1 MAIEYITATDREALA
16 FVSRFPGADTEAVA
30 QALTA
35 QASNLT
41 KGKAAKHPTPN
52 VVARR
57 LAKLERM
64 GCVQSWRNPAA
75 RVTHWGILEGGMDA
89 LAIYGEAPTQ
99 ERGISG
105 KRGLSLM
112 HGRDIAHVAAQ
123 LMHHEYKSAAVS
135 GLIKEPVPVENF
147 VTDASMQSAMTT
159 LRKTATGGD
168 WSLYKYAQKTLS
180 TTDREELSDPEFWQV
195 NPELLTF
202 TAPAS
207 LDTKWGTHRPDLVVC
222 VPEGFRVAFEI
233 ERNPK
238 TTADYVDIL
247 RLFAHSLTAYTAAD
261 GQRVEPVF
269 ALYYLCAT
277 ESIKKAI
284 SKAANQVPSIKKRL
298 RIINL
303 TDAQGQ
309 LLRYGD
315 VVPSAPKAQKP
326 PVVSG
331 TPKAPEAPT
340 TASPVQAP
348 GARRA

>member
-16 FVSRFPGADTEAVA
+16 FVSRFPGADTEAVS

-180 TTDREELSDPEFWQV
+180 TTDREELADPEFWQV

-247 RLFAHSLTAYTAAD
+247 RLFAHTLTAYTAAD

-284 SKAANQVPSIKKRL
+284 SKAADQVPSIKKRL

-331 TPKAPEAPT
+331 APKAPEAPT

>member
-41 KGKAAKHPTPN
+41 KGKTAKHPTPN

-123 LMHHEYKSAAVS
+123 LMHREYAHRAVTHY
-135 GLIKEPVPVENF
+135 IKEPVPVENF

-159 LRKTATGGD
+159 LRKSATGGD
-168 WSLYKYAQKTLS
+168 WALYKYAKKAFS
-180 TTDREELSDPEFWQV
+180 TTTSEELKDPEFWQV

-222 VPEGFRVAFEI
+222 TPAGFRVAFEI

-247 RLFAHSLTAYTAAD
+247 RLYSSTLTAYTSAD
-261 GQRVEPVF
+261 GQRVEPATLLF
-269 ALYYLCAT
+269 YLCAT

-284 SKAANQVPSIKKRL
+284 TKAAEQVPGLEKRL
-298 RIINL
+298 YILDL

-331 TPKAPEAPT
+331 APKAPEAPT

>member
-1 MAIEYITATDREALA
+1 MATEHITATDREAMA
-16 FVSRFPGADTEAVA
+16 FIARFPGADTEAVA

-41 KGKAAKHPTPN
+41 NGKAAKHPTTS

-75 RVTHWGILEGGMDA
+75 RVTHWGILEGGMDT
-89 LAIYGEAPTQ
+89 LAIFGQAPTQ

-123 LMHHEYKSAAVS
+123 LMHREQVDEEVRNI
-135 GLIKEPVPVENF
+135 LPEPVPVEHF

-159 LRKTATGGD
+159 LRKGATADD
-168 WSLYKYAQKTLS
+168 WSLYTYAKKAFS
-180 TTDREELSDPEFWQV
+180 TTPSEELNDPEFWQI

-207 LDTKWGTHRPDLVVC
+207 LNTKWGTHRPDLVAFSS
-222 VPEGFRVAFEI
+222 EGYRIAFEI

-247 RLFAHSLTAYTAAD
+247 RLFAHTVNAYTAAD
-261 GQRVEPVF
+261 GTPVEPV
-269 ALYYLCAT
+269 AGLVYLCAT

-284 SKAANQVPSIKKRL
+284 SKAAMQVPGLEERL
-298 RIINL
+298 RITDL

-315 VVPSAPKAQKP
+315 IVPSAPAMPKP

-331 TPKAPEAPT
+331 APKAPEAPA

-348 GARRA
+348 TR

>member
-16 FVSRFPGADTEAVA
+16 FVSRFPGADTEAVS

-41 KGKAAKHPTPN
+41 KGKTAKHPTPN

-123 LMHHEYKSAAVS
+123 LMHHEYTDKVVS
-135 GLIKEPVPVENF
+135 GLIEEPVPVENF
-147 VTDASMQSAMTT
+147 ITDASMQSAMTT

-180 TTDREELSDPEFWQV
+180 TTDREELADPEFWQV

-207 LDTKWGTHRPDLVVC
+207 LDTKWGTHRPDLVVSD
-222 VPEGFRVAFEI
+222 GAIRVAFEI
-233 ERNPK
+233 ERNAK

-247 RLFAHSLTAYTAAD
+247 RLYAHTLTAYTAAD
-261 GQRVEPVF
+261 GQRVEPVSMLF
-269 ALYYLCAT
+269 YLCAT
-277 ESIKKAI
+277 DSIKKAI
-284 SKAANQVPSIKKRL
+284 TKAAEQVPSIKKRL
-298 RIINL
+298 RITDL

-315 VVPSAPKAQKP
+315 IVPSAPKAQKP